1 MKKKILCA
9 AIIVM
14 MVVACTPTV
23 TAYTSPPEGCTC
35 WVATDGVVEPVT
47 KQTHNFYDE
56 YAASLE
62 DFHTQEWYYYPL
74 GLESPEPIKN
84 DGYYMNTTITCSAV
98 SSNNQSILTVKTSE
112 TNGDYHIDE
121 WVKWTVINGNKATAG
136 YNVTIEWQL
145 QDEPYEMSTD
155 VEIDGEPETLE
166 LGYLQALEMTLKY
179 DDDDDCP
186 GQKYYWIET
195 DLGVGQPDKNETWNV
210 FTSGNWFSCGQIT
223 STDHNLTWWT
233 DWDQGEYQ
241 GMRQIYL
248 EDWHQNTKALAW
260 VEDTGASLTLY
271 LEVYGQATMP
281 YLRERINWT
290 INNGDKS
297 GAYFNVYINSD
308 DIPQSWTSPNLY
320 PGAGA
325 EFEEIGSLDNLTVDL
340 YYMDP
345 C

>member
-1 MKKKILCA
+1 MEVEAVAVSNQVILC
-9 AIIVM
+9 
-14 MVVACTPTV
+14 
-23 TAYTSPPEGCTC
+23 
-35 WVATDGVVEPVT
+35 
-47 KQTHNFYDE
+47 
-56 YAASLE
+56 
-62 DFHTQEWYYYPL
+62 
-74 GLESPEPIKN
+74 
-84 DGYYMNTTITCSAV
+84 
-98 SSNNQSILTVKTSE
+98 VKTYDGSDAHVTE
-112 TNGDYHIDE
+112 YFEHTI
-121 WVKWTVINGNKATAG
+121 INGNVMKG
-136 YNVTIEWQL
+136 KDPVWYILVNVSWTSYDDG
-145 QDEPYEMSTD
+145 DEYRQMSLSYGD
-155 VEIDGEPETLE
+155 EKETFD
-166 LGYLQALEMTLKY
+166 LGYINNIVDIDANYVDPSTITS
-179 DDDDDCP
+179 P